1 MSKVKWLMFPEKKPK
16 KEGQYLVTVLD
27 GYDPSSGKKAYVRV
41 SLWQEKENR
50 FFSVPDWAVVAW
62 AKFPK
67 PFKKEKKDEQG

>member
-1 MSKVKWLMFPEKKPK
+1 MSKVKWRMFPDKKPK
-16 KEGQYLVTVLD
+16 KEDQYLVTVLD
-27 GYDPSSGKKAYVRV
+27 GYDQSSGKKTYVRV

>member
-1 MSKVKWLMFPEKKPK
+1 MFPEKKPK

-27 GYDPSSGKKAYVRV
+27 GYDPSSGKKTYVRV

-50 FFSVPDWAVVAW
+50 FFSVPDWAVIAW

-67 PFKKEKKDEQG
+67 PFKKEKEDEQS